1 MKSHQADGGRPFIAS
16 HDSVRIGMIGK
27 AHNRVDY
34 SQESESIRRDEKALI
49 HALAGIEPKRTVML
63 NQVHGDAIVAL
74 DTYPDEDLPWIAE
87 ADGLITTLPG
97 LCLVIRTADCVPVFA
112 FDPAKRVL
120 GAVHSG
126 WRGCRLGI
134 APKLIDLMA
143 SRYGSRP
150 EDIRVAILPSIG
162 PHSYTVGEDVAAHF
176 PGAAVR
182 RDGKIYLD
190 LVKTIADP
198 LVSMGVPRSGIST
211 PAYCTMKDNDALF
224 SHRMGDKGR
233 NLNFGYIL

>member
-1 MKSHQADGGRPFIAS
+1 VTGVQTCAFR
-16 HDSVRIGMIGK
+16 
-27 AHNRVDY
+27 
-34 SQESESIRRDEKALI
+34 SQETEAVRRDEKALI
-49 HALAGIEPKRTVML
+49 HTLTGIEPRHTVML

-74 DTYPDEDLPWIAE
+74 DGYPGEDLPWIGE
-87 ADGLITTLPG
+87 ADGLVTTLPG

-112 FDPAKRVL
+112 FDAARRVL

-134 APKLIDLMA
+134 AQKLIELMTR
-143 SRYGSRP
+143 RYGSKP
-150 EDIRVAILPSIG
+150 EDIRVAVLPAIG
-162 PHSYTVGEDVAAHF
+162 PHSYTVGEEVAAHF
-176 PGAAVR
+176 PGAASR
-182 RDGKIYLD
+182 RDGQIYLD

-198 LVSMGVPRSGIST
+198 LVAMGVPRSGIST
-211 PAYCTMKDNDALF
+211 PTRCTMKDNGALF